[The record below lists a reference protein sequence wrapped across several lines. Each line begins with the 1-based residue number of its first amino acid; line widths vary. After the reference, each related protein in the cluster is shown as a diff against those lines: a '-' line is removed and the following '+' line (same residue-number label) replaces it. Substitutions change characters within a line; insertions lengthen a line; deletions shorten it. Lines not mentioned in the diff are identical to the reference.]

1 MPIYGLPA
9 PALADDAQ
17 FATAGARSVHRAA
30 LREQLMSLL
39 VQQDGPVLAEALMAI
54 GVPAAPVLSVS
65 AALKHP
71 HTAHR
76 DMVVK
81 IGDSYTGVASP
92 IKLSRTPASYRLAP
106 PVETPQV

>member
-1 MPIYGLPA
+1 
-9 PALADDAQ
+9 LA
-17 FATAGARSVHRAA
+17 S
-30 LREQLMSLL
+30 
-39 VQQDGPVLAEALMAI
+39 QDGPALAEALMAI

-76 DMVVK
+76 QMVVQV
-81 IGDSYTGVASP
+81 GDAYTGVASP

-106 PVETPQV
+106 PVHSADPPAP